1 MYNHN
6 LFKKRVPYEPYG
18 MINDVRRIKCDTLCI
33 KLDEFLGNFNLNSEC
48 FLALNFEIQ
57 INSLL
62 NQVFKKSL
70 FIKIFNGSKT
80 ILNI

>member
-6 LFKKRVPYEPYG
+6 LLKKRVPYG
-18 MINDVRRIKCDTLCI
+18 MINVGRIKCDTLCI

-48 FLALNFEIQ
+48 FLPLNFEIQ